1 MRGVGGVGVQSGQR
15 VAARVLRRRGHEG
28 VGWETR

>member
-1 MRGVGGVGVQSGQR
+1 MRGVGVQSGQR
-15 VAARVLRRRGHEG
+15 VAARVLRRRGYGG